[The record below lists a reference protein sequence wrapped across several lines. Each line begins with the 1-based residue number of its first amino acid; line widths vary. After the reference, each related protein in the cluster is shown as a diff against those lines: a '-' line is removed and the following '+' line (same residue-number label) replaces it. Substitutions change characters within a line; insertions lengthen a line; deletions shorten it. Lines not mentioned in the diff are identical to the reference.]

1 MKISKEQRKMIETLL
16 KGEIISSKYQS
27 IFNLMNRVLMSN
39 EYTEA
44 DKVPLNFIRDTYL
57 KNKRNG

>member
-1 MKISKEQRKMIETLL
+1 MRISKEQRKMIEILL
-16 KGEIISSKYQS
+16 KGEIIASKYQS
-27 IFNLMNRVLMSN
+27 IFNLMHRVLKSN

>member
-27 IFNLMNRVLMSN
+27 IFNLMNRVLTSN

>member
-1 MKISKEQRKMIETLL
+1 MIETLL